1 MARMQRSAGAVIFRE
16 DGARRLYLLLLY
28 PTNHWDFVKGKI
40 EPGES
45 ELETLLR
52 EAREETGIGDLE
64 VVEGFRREIRYNFVH
79 EGTFIRKRV
88 SFFLARTRTA
98 AVRLSHEHR
107 AHAWESYARAM
118 DTLTYANARGVLE
131 AAEALLRDERADARG
146 LGPRAGRA
154 QDRAAHD
161 IV

>member
-88 SFFLARTRTA
+88 SFFLARTSTA

>member
-1 MARMQRSAGAVIFRE
+1 MARTQRSAGAVIFRE

-28 PTNHWDFVKGKI
+28 PTSHWDFVKGKI

-45 ELETLLR
+45 EIETLLR

-64 VVEGFRREIRYNFVH
+64 VVDGFRREIRYNFVH

-107 AHAWESYARAM
+107 AHVWEPYARAM
-118 DTLTYANARGVLE
+118 DTLTYENARGVLE
-131 AAEALLRDERADARG
+131 AAEALLRD
-146 LGPRAGRA
+146 
-154 QDRAAHD
+154 
-161 IV
+161 

>member
-1 MARMQRSAGAVIFRE
+1 MARTQRSAGAVIFRE
-16 DGARRLYLLLLY
+16 DGQRRLYLLLLY

-64 VVEGFRREIRYNFVH
+64 VVGGFRREIRYNFAH
-79 EGTFIRKRV
+79 EGTLIRKRV

-98 AVRLSHEHR
+98 EVRLSHEHR
-107 AHAWESYARAM
+107 AHVWEPYPRAM
-118 DTLTYANARGVLE
+118 ETLTYENARGVLG

-154 QDRAAHD
+154 ED
-161 IV
+161 